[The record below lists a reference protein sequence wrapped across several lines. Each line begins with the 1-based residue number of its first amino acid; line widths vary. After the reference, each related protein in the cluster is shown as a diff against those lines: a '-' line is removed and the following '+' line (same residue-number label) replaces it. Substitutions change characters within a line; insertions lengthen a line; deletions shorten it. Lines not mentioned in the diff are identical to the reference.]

1 MAKEGHAEAQKIID
15 EMAFNFASMASAIA
29 HVVDP
34 HIFVIGGG
42 VSKSAD
48 MYFDKVV
55 QNYNNLVH
63 EGMRE
68 PKLVRAQLSEPGIV
82 GAAMLPISFGV

>member
-1 MAKEGHAEAQKIID
+1 
-15 EMAFNFASMASAIA
+15 
-29 HVVDP
+29 
-34 HIFVIGGG
+34 
-42 VSKSAD
+42 
-48 MYFDKVV
+48 VV